1 MVQSSS
7 SLHWAG
13 DYRKSVVAATKIRQ
27 PLIRQRSGGFKLGA
41 ASPAVSKLAG
51 LDRRSLGWR
60 SSICSAKAQNG
71 GGAGG
76 CCGAMPSFFRE
87 PTPVCFEGRNI
98 APSVRSTWP
107 RLPLRVGDNG
117 RSRVR
122 RIPRASP
129 LVDAAKRK
137 ARVCV
142 KRRRTHSAASFGVTV
157 TPQRGCER
165 EGVFDVLRCPSRR
178 LDPARGVAATR
189 PPSPPCPA
197 PCPSDLVAQKY
208 VFQLPP
214 AQPRQPKICQSS
226 PADQIPAKLKNARS
240 RTAKPASASQ

>member
-1 MVQSSS
+1 M
-7 SLHWAG
+7 
-13 DYRKSVVAATKIRQ
+13 
-27 PLIRQRSGGFKLGA
+27 FK
-41 ASPAVSKLAG
+41 
-51 LDRRSLGWR
+51 
-60 SSICSAKAQNG
+60 
-71 GGAGG
+71 
-76 CCGAMPSFFRE
+76 
-87 PTPVCFEGRNI
+87 T
-98 APSVRSTWP
+98 TWP
-107 RLPLRVGDNG
+107 WLPLRVDDDG

-208 VFQLPP
+208 VFPRAPALDPP
-214 AQPRQPKICQSS
+214 AEPRQSKICQSS
-226 PADQIPAKLKNARS
+226 PADQIPAMVKNARS
-240 RTAKPASASQ
+240 RTYRRTCIRFPMKARGSLALTDSHRGLGINFRFHECGWRCSV